1 MNFTIGTAPKLER
14 RFWPKNH
21 RESTGGADMPQT
33 PFMRPFPI
41 SIWGRASFGGT
52 LCVSGSGLSG
62 KETEMTW
69 KETLEKIQAG
79 EETARAQALR
89 RWDSL
94 AKPLGSLGIL
104 EEAIVRIAALTGTAE
119 VCLKNRA
126 LVVLCADNG
135 VVSQGVSQSDASVTR
150 AVTAALGNQSST
162 VNYMAQKVNCQV
174 VPVDLGV
181 LDFLGAPGVK
191 NCRVRNG
198 TGDISQG
205 PAMTRAQCIQAIETG
220 ISLAQEAKE
229 TGASILLTGEMG
241 IGNTTT
247 SCAVAS
253 VLLGRDPGQLA
264 GRGSGLSEEGF
275 RRKVRAI
282 RQAICRNAP
291 DPGDPISVLQTVGGL
306 DLAGLCGLCLGGA
319 YVRLPVLLDG
329 LIADVA
335 ALCAVRL
342 RPQAADALL
351 AGHVSAEPGAQWVLQ
366 ALGLRGM
373 IQAEMRLGEGTGA
386 VAALPLL
393 DLALAVYQSGHTF
406 AQLGIEAYTP
416 Q

>member
-1 MNFTIGTAPKLER
+1 
-14 RFWPKNH
+14 
-21 RESTGGADMPQT
+21 
-33 PFMRPFPI
+33 
-41 SIWGRASFGGT
+41 
-52 LCVSGSGLSG
+52 
-62 KETEMTW
+62 MTW

-319 YVRLPVLLDG
+319 YAVSYTHLTLPTICSV
-329 LIADVA
+329 
-335 ALCAVRL
+335 
-342 RPQAADALL
+342 
-351 AGHVSAEPGAQWVLQ
+351 
-366 ALGLRGM
+366 
-373 IQAEMRLGEGTGA
+373 
-386 VAALPLL
+386 
-393 DLALAVYQSGHTF
+393 
-406 AQLGIEAYTP
+406 
-416 Q
+416 

>member
-1 MNFTIGTAPKLER
+1 
-14 RFWPKNH
+14 
-21 RESTGGADMPQT
+21 
-33 PFMRPFPI
+33 
-41 SIWGRASFGGT
+41 
-52 LCVSGSGLSG
+52 
-62 KETEMTW
+62 MTW

-94 AKPLGSLGIL
+94 AKPLGIL

-220 ISLAQEAKE
+220 ISLAQEVKE

-253 VLLGRDPGQLA
+253 VLLGKDPGQLA

-342 RPQAADALL
+342 CPQAADAL
-351 AGHVSAEPGAQWVLQ
+351 SAEPGAQWVLQ

>member
-1 MNFTIGTAPKLER
+1 
-14 RFWPKNH
+14 
-21 RESTGGADMPQT
+21 
-33 PFMRPFPI
+33 
-41 SIWGRASFGGT
+41 
-52 LCVSGSGLSG
+52 
-62 KETEMTW
+62 MTW

-291 DPGDPISVLQTVGGL
+291 DP
-306 DLAGLCGLCLGGA
+306 
-319 YVRLPVLLDG
+319 
-329 LIADVA
+329 
-335 ALCAVRL
+335 
-342 RPQAADALL
+342 
-351 AGHVSAEPGAQWVLQ
+351 AQV
-366 ALGLRGM
+366 
-373 IQAEMRLGEGTGA
+373 T
-386 VAALPLL
+386 
-393 DLALAVYQSGHTF
+393 S
-406 AQLGIEAYTP
+406 
-416 Q
+416 

>member
-1 MNFTIGTAPKLER
+1 
-14 RFWPKNH
+14 
-21 RESTGGADMPQT
+21 
-33 PFMRPFPI
+33 
-41 SIWGRASFGGT
+41 
-52 LCVSGSGLSG
+52 
-62 KETEMTW
+62 MTW

-126 LVVLCADNG
+126 LVVLCADTG

>member
-1 MNFTIGTAPKLER
+1 
-14 RFWPKNH
+14 
-21 RESTGGADMPQT
+21 
-33 PFMRPFPI
+33 
-41 SIWGRASFGGT
+41 
-52 LCVSGSGLSG
+52 
-62 KETEMTW
+62 
-69 KETLEKIQAG
+69 
-79 EETARAQALR
+79 
-89 RWDSL
+89 
-94 AKPLGSLGIL
+94 
-104 EEAIVRIAALTGTAE
+104 
-119 VCLKNRA
+119 
-126 LVVLCADNG
+126 
-135 VVSQGVSQSDASVTR
+135 
-150 AVTAALGNQSST
+150 
-162 VNYMAQKVNCQV
+162 
-174 VPVDLGV
+174 
-181 LDFLGAPGVK
+181 
-191 NCRVRNG
+191 
-198 TGDISQG
+198 
-205 PAMTRAQCIQAIETG
+205 MTRAQCIQAIETG

-342 RPQAADALL
+342 CPQAADALL

-416 Q
+416 H

>member
-1 MNFTIGTAPKLER
+1 M
-14 RFWPKNH
+14 
-21 RESTGGADMPQT
+21 
-33 PFMRPFPI
+33 
-41 SIWGRASFGGT
+41 
-52 LCVSGSGLSG
+52 
-62 KETEMTW
+62 
-69 KETLEKIQAG
+69 
-79 EETARAQALR
+79 
-89 RWDSL
+89 
-94 AKPLGSLGIL
+94 
-104 EEAIVRIAALTGTAE
+104 
-119 VCLKNRA
+119 
-126 LVVLCADNG
+126 G

-275 RRKVRAI
+275 RRKV
-282 RQAICRNAP
+282 
-291 DPGDPISVLQTVGGL
+291 PGDP
-306 DLAGLCGLCLGGA
+306 
-319 YVRLPVLLDG
+319 
-329 LIADVA
+329 
-335 ALCAVRL
+335 
-342 RPQAADALL
+342 
-351 AGHVSAEPGAQWVLQ
+351 AGH
-366 ALGLRGM
+366 
-373 IQAEMRLGEGTGA
+373 
-386 VAALPLL
+386 LP
-393 DLALAVYQSGHTF
+393 QC
-406 AQLGIEAYTP
+406 P
-416 Q
+416 